1 MPVSLQKRCSGATA
15 LALAVGINIA
25 SPVAGLCEPTGW
37 GSQISGG
44 ASKELGHAETSSE
57 QVVAELKRLQ
67 AQIKAD
73 AQSLSLKEAIT
84 LGLQR
89 NPELLQAFSAIQQF
103 EWQLIAAQRRWYPT
117 LQLQNGSPFIGSS
130 WQTFV
135 SNNYATPAAQLN
147 QLNQHRKQSR
157 KTRQLVV
164 QPGALAS
171 WNVIDPTRQPNINAA
186 ASSLQQQKYLFDVSA
201 RNLILRIQEA
211 YHGLQ
216 SSQELI
222 ESFQQIYQI
231 NKTQLDILE
240 ARKSIG
246 MVTVLDVE
254 QTRSQLFAQLNE
266 LVLYTRNYIAQA
278 ATLAEVLALP
288 RGQLAI
294 PSEQAEPQNPW
305 PLPLQD
311 TVSRAV
317 EQREEILAS
326 LAAAEAADW
335 AGVTALRS
343 YLPVFSLLA
352 TGNLNGWNGYEN
364 VPVSTDPGN
373 SYARNRVWTAAVG
386 VGFNW
391 SIFDGGIQ
399 AANAQAARAQA
410 RQQTA
415 QAATTELQVIQQVR
429 SSYGQMQTARVAVN
443 SAREAYRSAQLAQE
457 AARARFEVGVGDIT
471 SVVQTIQQL
480 SQAAQQQ
487 AQAVL
492 SYNNAVSQ
500 LYRYSAT
507 WPGETEQA
515 VEQRIE
521 TMRTN
526 PQPVNVTAG
535 GNGR

>member
-1 MPVSLQKRCSGATA
+1 MGPLAGAMRPSIRLVATA
-15 LALAVGINIA
+15 IA
-25 SPVAGLCEPTGW
+25 ATSLVTQAGFCQSRFLSNTHSKGLEAEMARPR
-37 GSQISGG
+37 
-44 ASKELGHAETSSE
+44 ASSDEL
-57 QVVAELKRLQ
+57 VAELNRLQ
-67 AQIKAD
+67 SQIQAEAQLF
-73 AQSLSLKEAIT
+73 SLERAIAI
-84 LGLQR
+84 GLER
-89 NPELLQAFSAIQQF
+89 NPSLLQTFSTVQQF

-130 WQTFV
+130 WQTYV
-135 SNNYATPAAQLN
+135 RDNYAIPAN
-147 QLNQHRKQSR
+147 QLSQQRKQSS
-157 KTRQLVV
+157 KTQKLIV

-186 ASSLQQQKYLFDVSA
+186 TSSLQQQKYLFDVSA
-201 RNLILRIQEA
+201 RNLVLAIQDA
-211 YHGLQ
+211 YHALQ
-216 SSQELI
+216 SSEQLI
-222 ESFQQIYQI
+222 ESFEEIYKI
-231 NKTQLDILE
+231 NKTQLEILE

-246 MVTVLDVE
+246 MATVLDLE

-311 TVSRAV
+311 TVTRAV

-373 SYARNRVWTAAVG
+373 SYARSRIWNAAVG

-429 SSYGQMQTARVAVN
+429 SSYGQMQTARVAVS

-480 SQAAQQQ
+480 SQAATQQ

-492 SYNNAVSQ
+492 GYNNAVSQ

-507 WPGETEQA
+507 WPGGTEQA

-521 TMRTN
+521 TMRTD
-526 PQPVNVTAG
+526 PQPVEVTAG
-535 GNGR
+535 GDGR

>member
-15 LALAVGINIA
+15 LALAVGINVSNPA
-25 SPVAGLCEPTGW
+25 VGLCQPTEWEGQAT
-37 GSQISGG
+37 GGISR
-44 ASKELGHAETSSE
+44 ELGRAVASSE
-57 QVVAELKRLQ
+57 QLVAELKELQ
-67 AQIKAD
+67 AEIKAE
-73 AQSLSLKEAIT
+73 ARSLSLEEAIT

-103 EWQLIAAQRRWYPT
+103 EWQLIAAQRRWHPT

-135 SNNYATPAAQLN
+135 SNNYATPAEQLN
-147 QLNQHRKQSR
+147 QPRRQSL

-164 QPGALAS
+164 RPGALAS

-201 RNLILRIQEA
+201 RNLILTIQEA
-211 YHGLQ
+211 YHALQ
-216 SSQELI
+216 SSQKLI
-222 ESFQQIYQI
+222 ESFQEIYRI
-231 NKTQLDILE
+231 NKTQLEILE

-246 MVTVLDVE
+246 MATVLDVE

-266 LVLYTRNYIAQA
+266 LIDYTHNYITQA
-278 ATLAEVLALP
+278 VTLAEALALP

-294 PSEQAEPQNPW
+294 PSEQAKPQQPW

-311 TVSRAV
+311 TVTRAV

-335 AGVTALRS
+335 AGVSALRS

-352 TGNLNGWNGYEN
+352 AGDLYGWNGYQN
-364 VPVSTDPGN
+364 VPVSEDPGN
-373 SYARNRVWTAAVG
+373 SYSRSRQWSTAVG
-386 VGFNW
+386 MGFSW

-410 RQQTA
+410 RQQSA

-429 SSYGQMQTARVAVN
+429 SSYGQMRTARVAVN
-443 SAREAYRSAQLAQE
+443 GAREAYRSAQLAQE
-457 AARARFEVGVGDIT
+457 AAWARFAVGVGDIT

-507 WPGETEQA
+507 WPGESEQA
-515 VEQRIE
+515 VEQRIKS
-521 TMRTN
+521 MRIN
-526 PQPVNVTAG
+526 PQRVDVTAG
-535 GNGR
+535 GDGP

>member
-1 MPVSLQKRCSGATA
+1 MHLFLQKRCSGAIV
-15 LALAVGINIA
+15 LAVAVGIA
-25 SPVAGLCEPTGW
+25 VSKAPAGLCQPSMLRE
-37 GSQISGG
+37 GSMEAVG
-44 ASKELGHAETSSE
+44 KEVGPAATSSE

-84 LGLQR
+84 FGLQR

-135 SNNYATPAAQLN
+135 NDNYAIPVAQLS
-147 QLNQHRKQSR
+147 QPRKQSL

-216 SSQELI
+216 SSQQLI
-222 ESFQQIYQI
+222 DSFQQIYQI
-231 NKTQLDILE
+231 NKTQLEILE
-240 ARKSIG
+240 ARRSIG

-278 ATLAEVLALP
+278 ATLAEALALP

-294 PSEQAEPQNPW
+294 PSEQAEPQKPW

-352 TGNLNGWNGYEN
+352 TGNLNGWNGYQN
-364 VPVSTDPGN
+364 VPVSADPGN
-373 SYARNRVWTAAVG
+373 SYSRNRIWTAAVG

-535 GNGR
+535 GDGR

>member
-1 MPVSLQKRCSGATA
+1 MPGSLQKRFSGATG
-15 LALAVGINIA
+15 LAVAVVINIA
-25 SPVAGLCEPTGW
+25 NPPAGICLPTGLAE
-37 GSQISGG
+37 QTTDLSGT
-44 ASKELGHAETSSE
+44 ELILAETHSE
-57 QVVAELKRLQ
+57 QLIEELKHLHT
-67 AQIKAD
+67 QIKSD
-73 AQSLSLKEAIT
+73 ALSLSLEEAINF
-84 LGLQR
+84 GLKH
-89 NPELLQAFSAIQQF
+89 NPELLQAFNTIQQF
-103 EWQLIAAQRRWYPT
+103 EWQLIAAQRRWYPK
-117 LQLQNGSPFIGSS
+117 LQFQNGSPFIGSS

-135 SNNYATPAAQLN
+135 SDNYATPVAQLN
-147 QLNQHRKQSR
+147 QPRKQSF
-157 KTRQLVV
+157 KTHQLIV
-164 QPGALAS
+164 QPGIFAS
-171 WNVIDPTRQPNINAA
+171 WNMIDPTRQPNINAA
-186 ASSLQQQKYLFDVSA
+186 TSYLQKQKYLFDVSA

-216 SSQELI
+216 SSQQLI
-222 ESFQQIYQI
+222 ENFQQIYKI
-231 NKTQLDILE
+231 NETQLEILE
-240 ARKSIG
+240 FRKSIG

-266 LVLYTRNYIAQA
+266 LVLYTRNYIAQS
-278 ATLAEVLALP
+278 ATLAEALNFP
-288 RGQLAI
+288 RDQLAI

-311 TVSRAV
+311 TVTLAV
-317 EQREEILAS
+317 SQREEILAS

-335 AGVTALRS
+335 AGVTALKS

-352 TGNLNGWNGYEN
+352 TGNLNGWIGYQN
-364 VPVSTDPGN
+364 VPVSADPGN
-373 SYARNRVWTAAVG
+373 SYSRNRTWSAAVG

-410 RQQTA
+410 RQHSA
-415 QAATTELQVIQQVR
+415 ESARTELQVIQQVR

-457 AARARFEVGVGDIT
+457 AARARFDVGVGDIT

-507 WPGETEQA
+507 WPGETEQTL
-515 VEQRIE
+515 EERIT

-526 PQPVNVTAG
+526 TQAVNITAG
-535 GNGR
+535 GDGQ

>member
-1 MPVSLQKRCSGATA
+1 M
-15 LALAVGINIA
+15 
-25 SPVAGLCEPTGW
+25 
-37 GSQISGG
+37 
-44 ASKELGHAETSSE
+44 
-57 QVVAELKRLQ
+57 
-67 AQIKAD
+67 
-73 AQSLSLKEAIT
+73 
-84 LGLQR
+84 
-89 NPELLQAFSAIQQF
+89 
-103 EWQLIAAQRRWYPT
+103 
-117 LQLQNGSPFIGSS
+117 
-130 WQTFV
+130 
-135 SNNYATPAAQLN
+135 
-147 QLNQHRKQSR
+147 
-157 KTRQLVV
+157 
-164 QPGALAS
+164 
-171 WNVIDPTRQPNINAA
+171 
-186 ASSLQQQKYLFDVSA
+186 
-201 RNLILRIQEA
+201 
-211 YHGLQ
+211 
-216 SSQELI
+216 
-222 ESFQQIYQI
+222 
-231 NKTQLDILE
+231 
-240 ARKSIG
+240 
-246 MVTVLDVE
+246 
-254 QTRSQLFAQLNE
+254 
-266 LVLYTRNYIAQA
+266 LYTRNYIAQA

-311 TVSRAV
+311 TVTRAV

-373 SYARNRVWTAAVG
+373 SYARSRIWNAAVG

-429 SSYGQMQTARVAVN
+429 SSYGQMQTARVAVS

-480 SQAAQQQ
+480 SQAATQQ

-492 SYNNAVSQ
+492 GYNNAVSQ

-507 WPGETEQA
+507 WPGGTEQA

-521 TMRTN
+521 TMRTD
-526 PQPVNVTAG
+526 PQPVEVTAG
-535 GNGR
+535 GDGR

>member
-1 MPVSLQKRCSGATA
+1 MWGERFLGAVSTKPKH
-15 LALAVGINIA
+15 AV
-25 SPVAGLCEPTGW
+25 
-37 GSQISGG
+37 
-44 ASKELGHAETSSE
+44 TSSD
-57 QVVAELKRLQ
+57 QLVAELNQLQ
-67 AQIKAD
+67 NEIKAD
-73 AQSLSLKEAIT
+73 AQSLSLEEAVTI
-84 LGLQR
+84 GLQR

-103 EWQLIAAQRRWYPT
+103 EWQMIAAQRRWYPT
-117 LQLQNGSPFIGSS
+117 LQLQNDNPFIGST

-135 SNNYATPAAQLN
+135 RDNYASPAELN
-147 QLNQHRKQSR
+147 QPRKQST
-157 KTRQLVV
+157 KTRQLIV
-164 QPGALAS
+164 QLGALAS
-171 WNVIDPTRQPNINAA
+171 WNVIDPTRQPNVNAA
-186 ASSLQQQKYLFDVSA
+186 SSSLQQQKYLFDISA
-201 RNLILRIQEA
+201 RNLILTIQES
-211 YHGLQ
+211 YHALQ
-216 SSQELI
+216 SSQQLI
-222 ESFQQIYQI
+222 ESFEQIYRI
-231 NKTQLDILE
+231 NKTQLEILE

-246 MVTVLDVE
+246 MATVLDVE
-254 QTRSQLFAQLNE
+254 QTRSQLFVQLNE

-311 TVSRAV
+311 TVTRAV

-352 TGNLNGWNGYEN
+352 TGNLNGWKGYEN

-373 SYARNRVWTAAVG
+373 SYARSRTWNAAVG

-429 SSYGQMQTARVAVN
+429 SSYGQMQTARVAVS

-457 AARARFEVGVGDIT
+457 AARARFEVGVGVIT

-480 SQAAQQQ
+480 SQAATQQ

-492 SYNNAVSQ
+492 SYNNAISQ

-507 WPGETEQA
+507 WPGGTEQA
-515 VEQRIE
+515 VEQRIK
-521 TMRTN
+521 TMRTD
-526 PQPVNVTAG
+526 PQPVEVTAG
-535 GNGR
+535 GDGR